1 MSTFMSRSSLCYIQ
15 ISIKTF
21 IFHIIRGQSHRS
33 QTILGRFK
41 ISSQTNIIGAGT
53 ARTEIPDISCQT
65 QQAGISQNKDRF
77 CQGDREDLNQISY
90 MFPPSPG
97 LSFLCFPT
105 QRLYFKFIY
114 HLCATNLLKIKQ
126 CGKGIPS
133 SQLNNQHILFIN
145 IYSLHRAAQRRN

>member
-105 QRLYFKFIY
+105 QRLYFKFIICVQLTY
-114 HLCATNLLKIKQ
+114 LKLSSVEKIYLHLSLTISTYCLLTYTHFTE
-126 CGKGIPS
+126 
-133 SQLNNQHILFIN
+133 L
-145 IYSLHRAAQRRN
+145 RN